1 MYTEMVIKKMT
12 KKTEKYRKKK
22 KKKKGDVT
30 LNPGWIF

>member
-1 MYTEMVIKKMT
+1 MVIKKMT

-30 LNPGWIF
+30 LNPGWVF